1 MIGAN
6 LREADLSGANLHG
19 ANLRGAD
26 LHGANLSRA
35 DLRGANLSGADL
47 RGANLHGADLH
58 EANLRGANLDF
69 SCLPLWCG
77 SFDMKADSRL
87 IFQLIAHIT
96 RIDKTYL
103 SIEAKRAIRSLDEW
117 KNEFCK
123 YGKDIKEV

>member
-1 MIGAN
+1 MKILN
-6 LREADLSGANLHG
+6 RFTEKLIREIKTLREADLH
-19 ANLRGAD
+19 
-26 LHGANLSRA
+26 
-35 DLRGANLSGADL
+35 
-47 RGANLHGADLH
+47 GANLHGADLRRADLH
-58 EANLRGANLDF
+58 GADLDF

-96 RIDKTYL
+96 RIDKVYL

-123 YGKDIKEV
+123 YGKDIKEI

>member
-6 LREADLSGANLHG
+6 LC
-19 ANLRGAD
+19 
-26 LHGANLSRA
+26 
-35 DLRGANLSGADL
+35 GADL
-47 RGANLHGADLH
+47 READ
-58 EANLRGANLDF
+58 LDF

-77 SFDMKADSRL
+77 SFNIKADSRL

-103 SIEAKRAIRSLDEW
+103 SIDAKRAIMSLDEW

-123 YGKDIKEV
+123 YRNDIKEI